1 MDQAASLKDKGRQ
14 TRVIA
19 VASGKGGV
27 GKTNV
32 VANLACA
39 LADSGRKVMI
49 LDADLGLA
57 NLDVLLGF
65 APQYNL
71 SHVLSGEK
79 NLEDIVIDGPKGIK
93 VIPASSGIQEVTHMG
108 TQEQRILLDQMEI
121 FDGQFDYLFI
131 DTAAGISEMVTSFLV
146 AAHTSI
152 VVVTPEPTSMTD
164 AYALIKVLHNRF
176 DEQQFHLLLNSVQ
189 NMKEAEQVFNKL
201 NLVCEKFLDI
211 SVDFLGYIPSDK
223 AVPEAVRRQR
233 AVVDINPEAESSK
246 QFLIVARELERTPVK
261 KQTGGLQF
269 FWRRLLHGEF
279 ARE

>member
-1 MDQAASLKDKGRQ
+1 MDQAATLKHEERK

-32 VANLACA
+32 VANLACS
-39 LADSGRKVMI
+39 LADFGRKVMI

-65 APQYNL
+65 APQYNI

-79 NLEDIVIDGPKGIK
+79 TLADIVVDGPKGIK
-93 VIPASSGIQEVTHMG
+93 VIPASSGIQEVTHLG
-108 TQEQRILLDQMEI
+108 AQEQRILLDQMEV
-121 FDGQFDYLFI
+121 FDGRFDYLFI

-146 AAHTSI
+146 AAHLCVI
-152 VVVTPEPTSMTD
+152 VVTPEPTSMTD
-164 AYALIKVLHNRF
+164 AYALIKVLHN
-176 DEQQFHLLLNSVQ
+176 QFGERQFYLLLNSVR
-189 NMKEAEQVFNKL
+189 NLKEAEQVFSKL

-223 AVPEAVRRQR
+223 AIPAAVRRQR
-233 AVVDINPEAESSK
+233 AVVDMSPDAAASK
-246 QFLIVARELERTPVK
+246 QFLQVARELEQMPVK
-261 KQTGGLQF
+261 KQAGGLQF

-279 ARE
+279 A

>member
-1 MDQAASLKDKGRQ
+1 
-14 TRVIA
+14 
-19 VASGKGGV
+19 
-27 GKTNV
+27 
-32 VANLACA
+32 
-39 LADSGRKVMI
+39 
-49 LDADLGLA
+49 ADLGLA

-79 NLEDIVIDGPKGIK
+79 SLVDIVIDGPRGIK
-93 VIPASSGIQEVTHMG
+93 VIPASSGIQEVTRLDAR
-108 TQEQRILLDQMEI
+108 EQRILLDQMEA

-146 AAHTSI
+146 AAHASV
-152 VVVTPEPTSMTD
+152 VVVTPEPTSMT

-176 DEQQFHLLLNSVQ
+176 GEQEFHLLLNSVR
-189 NMKEAEQVFNKL
+189 NMNEAEQVFDKL
-201 NLVCEKFLDI
+201 HLVCEKFLDI
-211 SVDFLGYIPSDK
+211 SVDYLGYIPSDK
-223 AVPEAVRRQR
+223 AIPEAVRRQR
-233 AVVDINPEAESSK
+233 AVVEMNPEAESSK
-246 QFLIVARELERTPVK
+246 QFLRVARELEQMPVK

>member
-1 MDQAASLKDKGRQ
+1 
-14 TRVIA
+14 
-19 VASGKGGV
+19 
-27 GKTNV
+27 
-32 VANLACA
+32 
-39 LADSGRKVMI
+39 MI

-79 NLEDIVIDGPKGIK
+79 NLADIIIEGPRGIK
-93 VIPASSGIQEVTHMG
+93 VIPASSGVQEVTRLDVR
-108 TQEQRILLDQMEI
+108 EQRILLDQMEA

-131 DTAAGISEMVTSFLV
+131 DTAAGISEMVTSFLI
-146 AAHTSI
+146 AAHASV

-176 DEQQFHLLLNSVQ
+176 GEREFHLLLNSVR
-189 NMKEAEQVFNKL
+189 NMNEAEQVFGKL
-201 NLVCEKFLDI
+201 HLVCEKFLDI
-211 SVDFLGYIPSDK
+211 SVDYLGYIPSDK
-223 AVPEAVRRQR
+223 AIPEAVRRQR
-233 AVVDINPEAESSK
+233 AVVEMNPEAESSK
-246 QFLIVARELERTPVK
+246 QFLCVARELEQMPVK
-261 KQTGGLQF
+261 KQAGGLQF

>member
-1 MDQAASLKDKGRQ
+1 MDQAASLKEKKRE
-14 TRVIA
+14 TRVVA

-27 GKTNV
+27 GKTNM
-32 VANLACA
+32 VANLACV
-39 LADSGRKVMI
+39 LAAAGRRVMI

-79 NLEDIVIDGPKGIK
+79 NLADIVIEGPRGIK
-93 VIPASSGIQEVTHMG
+93 VIPASSGIQEVTRLAAR
-108 TQEQRILLDQMEI
+108 EQRILLDQMEA

-131 DTAAGISEMVTSFLV
+131 DTAAGISEMVTSFLI
-146 AAHTSI
+146 AAHASV

-164 AYALIKVLHNRF
+164 AYALIKVLHNQF
-176 DEQQFHLLLNSVQ
+176 GEQEFHLLLNSVQ
-189 NMKEAEQVFNKL
+189 NMNEAEQVFGKL
-201 NLVCEKFLDI
+201 HLVCEKFLDI
-211 SVDFLGYIPSDK
+211 SVDYLGYIPSDK
-223 AVPEAVRRQR
+223 AIPEAVRRQR
-233 AVVDINPEAESSK
+233 AVVEANPEAESSK
-246 QFLIVARELERTPVK
+246 QFLQVARELERMPVK
-261 KQTGGLQF
+261 KQTGGLRF

>member
-1 MDQAASLKDKGRQ
+1 MIVRMDQAASLKDTGRQ

-19 VASGKGGV
+19 VGSGKGGV

-32 VANLACA
+32 VANLACV
-39 LADSGRKVMI
+39 LADLGRKVLV

-108 TQEQRILLDQMEI
+108 AQEQRILLDQMEI

-176 DEQQFHLLLNSVQ
+176 GEQQFHLLLNSVQ
-189 NMKEAEQVFNKL
+189 NRKEAEQVFNKL

-211 SVDFLGYIPSDK
+211 SVDFLGYIPRDK

-233 AVVDINPEAESSK
+233 AVVDINPEAGSSK
-246 QFLIVARELERTPVK
+246 QFLIVAYMLK
-261 KQTGGLQF
+261 H
-269 FWRRLLHGEF
+269 LH
-279 ARE
+279 

>member
-1 MDQAASLKDKGRQ
+1 MDQAASLKGDKRK

-32 VANLACA
+32 VANLACV
-39 LADSGRKVMI
+39 LAAAGRRVMI

-79 NLEDIVIDGPKGIK
+79 SLVDIVIDGPRGIK
-93 VIPASSGIQEVTHMG
+93 VIPASSGIQEVTRLDAR
-108 TQEQRILLDQMEI
+108 EQRILLDQMEA

-146 AAHTSI
+146 AAHASV

-176 DEQQFHLLLNSVQ
+176 GEQEFHLLLNSVR
-189 NMKEAEQVFNKL
+189 NMNEAEQVFDKL
-201 NLVCEKFLDI
+201 HLVCEKFLDI
-211 SVDFLGYIPSDK
+211 SVDYLGYIPSDK
-223 AVPEAVRRQR
+223 AIPEAVRRQR
-233 AVVDINPEAESSK
+233 AVVEMNPEAESSK
-246 QFLIVARELERTPVK
+246 QFLRVARELEQMPVK